1 MKDLYFKKKHIYF
14 QTLEKSKFLYFE
26 IILKLYLIYINR
38 MAIII
43 L

>member
-1 MKDLYFKKKHIYF
+1 MKDLYFMKKHIYF
-14 QTLEKSKFLYFE
+14 QTLEKPKFLYFE

-38 MAIII
+38 VAIII